1 MCRIP
6 KWTVALTVLALGA
19 AVARAAENQ
28 MVPEE
33 GAIEVMLLRQA
44 SVREELKL
52 SQADATK
59 IHNFTREQWEKAKQA
74 SKLPEPDRDR
84 KFDELTKENHHFLDQ
99 TLSKSQRERLK
110 EIELQIAGLLCL
122 TRPDVS
128 KKLNLTS
135 EQIKRAKEMQKE
147 GRRELEELLYTAKP
161 DTRHEKFAELRKT
174 SRSKMLELL
183 DDQQEKTW
191 AQMQGKPFKGELT
204 ITAEE
209 KKVTK

>member
-19 AVARAAENQ
+19 AAARAAENQ

-52 SQADATK
+52 KPADATK
-59 IHNFTREQWEKAKQA
+59 IHDFTKEQWNKAKQA

-84 KFDELTKENHHFLDQ
+84 KFDELAKENHHFLDQ
-99 TLSKSQRERLK
+99 TLTRAQRERLK

-122 TRPDVS
+122 TRPEIS

-135 EQIKRAKEMQKE
+135 EQITRVKQMQKE
-147 GRRELEELLYTAKP
+147 GRRELEELMYTTKQES
-161 DTRHEKFAELRKT
+161 RHQKFAELRKT
-174 SRSKMLELL
+174 SRDKMLELL

-191 AQMQGKPFKGELT
+191 TQMQGKPFTGEFT
-204 ITAEE
+204 IASDGA
-209 KKVTK
+209 KATK